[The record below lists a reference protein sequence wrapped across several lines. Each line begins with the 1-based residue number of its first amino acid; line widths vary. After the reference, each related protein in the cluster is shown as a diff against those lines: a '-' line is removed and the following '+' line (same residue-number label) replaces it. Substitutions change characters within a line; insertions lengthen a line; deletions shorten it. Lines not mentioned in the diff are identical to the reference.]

1 MYTVKNIYGIGVET
15 YFDTEEA
22 ALEAKARRE
31 GLGWVVEDEKGHI
44 LDRDFEGI
52 PCHWD

>member
-1 MYTVKNIYGIGVET
+1 MYIVKNIYGIGVET
-15 YFDTEEA
+15 YFRTEE
-22 ALEAKARRE
+22 EAQAERCSRE

-52 PCHWD
+52 PCHWN